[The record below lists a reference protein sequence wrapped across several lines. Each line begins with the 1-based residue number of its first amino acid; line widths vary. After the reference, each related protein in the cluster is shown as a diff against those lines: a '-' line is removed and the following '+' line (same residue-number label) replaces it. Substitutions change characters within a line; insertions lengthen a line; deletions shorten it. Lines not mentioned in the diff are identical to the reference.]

1 MDAMS
6 TSAPDSGQV
15 RTCRLLLAL
24 GMSRVDAEHT
34 ARVVRNHPAFDTRGG
49 RLAVFAYRESDPA
62 GGDRIRE
69 AWILVSVLGWEERA
83 AAIAL
88 DCSRTALRGHLEQ
101 AASRFD
107 AIDVEALRRIVDA
120 YRPGPMEDESAAPTT
135 DPYRLMRWLGWT
147 AVVVVGLEVFRRLVV
162 AS

>member
-1 MDAMS
+1 MNVMS
-6 TSAPDSGQV
+6 RASPDSGQV

-24 GMSRVDAEHT
+24 GMNRVDAERT
-34 ARVVRNHPAFDTRGG
+34 ARTVRNHPAFETRGG

-69 AWILVSVLGWEERA
+69 AWILISVLGWAERE

-88 DCSRTALRGHLEQ
+88 DCSRTALRGHLQQ

-107 AIDVEALRRIVDA
+107 AVDVEALRKIVDA
-120 YRPGPMEDESAAPTT
+120 YRPGPMEAASTPGAE
-135 DPYRLMRWLGWT
+135 DPYRLLRWLGWT
-147 AVVVVGLEVFRRLVV
+147 AVVVVGLEVLRRLVV
-162 AS
+162 GS